1 LVKTARSQKILG
13 LDQVL
18 ANGVFVMRFATP
30 PRKSYPSDLTDEQWS
45 LLEPLLPTDVEGLGR
60 PREVDFR
67 EVINAI
73 LYLNRSGCQWDMLPH
88 DLPPKSTVYD
98 YFAEWRDD
106 GTWQRLLDALRIQV
120 RVAAGREPTPSAASV
135 DSQSV
140 KTTARGGERG
150 YDGAKKITGR
160 KRHIFVDTL
169 GLLLAV
175 TVTAASVDDA
185 AAVPALFAKI
195 DPAAMPRLTKAWA
208 DSKYHNHDL
217 YKWIK
222 RERSEWDLEIVS
234 RPPGAK
240 GFLLLAKRWVA
251 ERTFSWNDRCRRH
264 SKDYE
269 RRTDSSEAMVKVS
282 AIGLMLRRLAPTNYA
297 SRFNYSLAA

>member
-1 LVKTARSQKILG
+1 
-13 LDQVL
+13 
-18 ANGVFVMRFATP
+18 MRFPMPA
-30 PRKSYPSDLTDEQWS
+30 RKSYPSDLTDEQWA
-45 LLEPLLPTDVEGLGR
+45 LLEPLLPSEVEGLGR

-67 EVINAI
+67 DVINAI

-88 DLPPKSTVYD
+88 DLPAKSTVYD
-98 YFAEWRDD
+98 YFAQWRND
-106 GTWQRLLDALRIQV
+106 GTWQRMMDALRVQV
-120 RVAAGREPTPSAASV
+120 RVAAGREPTPSAASI

-140 KTTARGGERG
+140 KTTATGGVRG
-150 YDGAKKITGR
+150 YDGGKKVTGR

-185 AAVPALFAKI
+185 AAVPQLFAQVV
-195 DPAAMPRLTKAWA
+195 PETVPRLTKVWA
-208 DSKYHNHDL
+208 DSKYHNHAL
-217 YKWIK
+217 NKWMVQ
-222 RERSEWDLEIVS
+222 ERPTWNLEVVS

-240 GFLLLAKRWVA
+240 GFVLLPKRWVV
-251 ERTFSWNDRCRRH
+251 ERTFGWNDRCRRH

-269 RRTDSSEAMVKVS
+269 RRTDSSEAMVKIS
-282 AIGLMLRRLAPTNYA
+282 SIGIMLRRLAPANNV

>member
-1 LVKTARSQKILG
+1 
-13 LDQVL
+13 
-18 ANGVFVMRFATP
+18 MRFPTP
-30 PRKSYPSDLTDEQWS
+30 PRSCYPSDLNDDQW
-45 LLEPLLPTDVEGLGR
+45 LRLEPLIPSEEQKLGR

-67 EVINAI
+67 EIINAI

-98 YFAEWRDD
+98 YFAKWRDD
-106 GTWQRLLDALRIQV
+106 GTWQRMMDELRTQV

-150 YDGAKKITGR
+150 YDGGKKVTGR
-160 KRHIFVDTL
+160 KRHVFVDTL

-175 TVTAASVDDA
+175 VVTAASIDDA
-185 AAVPALFAKI
+185 AGVPPLFTQVA
-195 DPAAMPRLTKAWA
+195 PETVPRLTTVWA
-208 DSKYHNHDL
+208 DSKYHNYQL
-217 YKWIK
+217 KAW
-222 RERSEWDLEIVS
+222 LEQNRPMWHLDVVS
-234 RPPGAK
+234 RPRGAK
-240 GFLLLAKRWVA
+240 GFVLLPKRWVA

-282 AIGLMLRRLAPTNYA
+282 AIRLMLRRLAPPNDLVPFKY
-297 SRFNYSLAA
+297 RQAA

>member
-1 LVKTARSQKILG
+1 
-13 LDQVL
+13 
-18 ANGVFVMRFATP
+18 MRFPTP
-30 PRKSYPSDLTDEQWS
+30 PRKSYPSDLTDKQWA
-45 LLEPLLPTDVEGLGR
+45 LLEPLLPAEVEGLGR

-88 DLPPKSTVYD
+88 DLPPKSTTYD
-98 YFAEWRDD
+98 YFAKWRDD
-106 GTWQRLLDALRIQV
+106 GTWQRMMDSLRRQV
-120 RVAAGREPTPSAASV
+120 RVADGREPTPSAASV

-150 YDGAKKITGR
+150 YDGAKKLTGR

-185 AAVPALFAKI
+185 AAVPQLLAQVA
-195 DPAAMPRLTKAWA
+195 PQSAPRLTKVWA
-208 DSKYHNHDL
+208 DSKYHNHNL
-217 YKWIK
+217 NEWMGK
-222 RERSEWDLEIVS
+222 ERPSWDLEVVS

-240 GFLLLAKRWVA
+240 GFVLLPKRWVA
-251 ERTFSWNDRCRRH
+251 ERTFGWNDRCRRH

-269 RRTDSSEAMVKVS
+269 RRTDSSEAMTKIS
-282 AIGLMLRRLAPTNYA
+282 QIGLMTRRLAPAN
-297 SRFNYSLAA
+297 RLAKFEYRRTA

>member
-1 LVKTARSQKILG
+1 
-13 LDQVL
+13 
-18 ANGVFVMRFATP
+18 MRFPTP
-30 PRKSYPSDLTDEQWS
+30 PRKSYPTDLTDEQWS
-45 LLEPLLPTDVEGLGR
+45 LLEPLVPGEEAKSGR

-98 YFAEWRDD
+98 YFAKWRDD
-106 GTWQRLLDALRIQV
+106 GTWQRMLDALRVQV
-120 RVAAGREPTPSAASV
+120 RVAAGRAPTPSAASI

-140 KTTARGGERG
+140 KTTAVGGERG
-150 YDGAKKITGR
+150 YDGGKKVTGR
-160 KRHIFVDTL
+160 KRHVFVDTL

-175 TVTAASVDDA
+175 SVTAASVDDA
-185 AAVPALFAKI
+185 AGVPRLFAQVTPV
-195 DPAAMPRLTKAWA
+195 DVPRLAKVWA
-208 DSKYHNHDL
+208 DSKYHNYALKDWMKHQ
-217 YKWIK
+217 
-222 RERSEWDLEIVS
+222 RPTWDLEVVS
-234 RPPGAK
+234 RPQGAK
-240 GFLLLAKRWVA
+240 GFVLLAKRWVA

-269 RRTDSSEAMVKVS
+269 RRIDSSEAMVKVS
-282 AIGLMLRRLAPTNYA
+282 AIGLMLRRLAPAPTA